1 MVELFEKD
9 LIETENKSSK
19 GNQLKW
25 RDGDIWYKADYTGYE
40 GLSEYVISHLLRK
53 SSLKEEEF
61 LLYDLEDIKYKST
74 IMHGVQSKN
83 FLEAGWQLIT
93 LERLFKNVYGQSL
106 NSLIYKT
113 KDLENRLKLLVEE
126 TERITGIKGFGI
138 YMAKM
143 LTIDAFFLNEDRH
156 THNIAVLTNGSGD
169 YKLCPIFDQGAG
181 LLADTTMDY
190 PIGEDVYKLIDSVKA
205 KTICDSFEEQVDV
218 AEKLYGS
225 NISFSFTKKDVTDI
239 IDGVPVSSYSTEV
252 KERVKTICFEK
263 MRQMKYLFEQKQD

>member
-40 GLSEYVISHLLRK
+40 GLAEYVISHLLGK
-53 SSLKEEEF
+53 SSLKEDEF

-74 IMHGVQSKN
+74 IIHGVKSKN
-83 FLEAGWQLIT
+83 FLEPGWQLIT

-106 NSLIYKT
+106 NSIILKT
-113 KDLENRLKLLVEE
+113 TGLENRLKLLVGE

-138 YMAKM
+138 YMSKM
-143 LTIDAFFLNEDRH
+143 LTIDALFLNEDRH
-156 THNIAVLTNGSGD
+156 THNIAILTNGRGD

-190 PIGEDVYKLIDSVKA
+190 PLGEDVYKLIDSVKA
-205 KTICDSFEEQVDV
+205 KTICDSFEDQLDV
-218 AEKLYGS
+218 AEKLYGL
-225 NISFSFTKKDVTDI
+225 NIRFNFTGKDVAAV
-239 IDGVPVSSYSTEV
+239 IDSVPDSSYSTEV

-263 MRQMKYLFEQKQD
+263 MRQMKYLFD